1 MVYPGHLISLPVP
14 YGSRTLFSIYSVCN
28 SLHLLTLTPSPF
40 LLYLLNSL
48 KKFFLCSLHCF
59 SERLLPTTLF
69 FLISFLFL
77 REREGREWRGWIKY
91 EFHKKLLQSSQ
102 VGSLSYKEKN
112 YNSCNKSIS
121 FSHYYMPDIFGGT
134 RHKIMNCKDSHWP
147 LVLE

>member
-1 MVYPGHLISLPVP
+1 MNKAIGVLE
-14 YGSRTLFSIYSVCN
+14 F
-28 SLHLLTLTPSPF
+28 LLTYFKSYSYRRNKCYSAP
-40 LLYLLNSL
+40 
-48 KKFFLCSLHCF
+48 
-59 SERLLPTTLF
+59 ERLLPTTLF

-77 REREGREWRGWIKY
+77 REREGREWRGWIRY

-102 VGSLSYKEKN
+102 AGSLSYKEKN

-121 FSHYYMPDIFGGT
+121 FSHYYMPDIFWGT